1 MGDKLDRTTGLNAIV
16 DRQPGGSWY
25 LIVAL
30 DDQRNTRVVQL
41 DDGAELVFGRSA
53 EASVVI
59 DHDAVS
65 RKHTVV
71 RRRGEAI
78 VVQDLGSRNGTTING
93 ALLQGVRRA
102 AAGDVIG
109 VGPVTAIVARSSA
122 SRGRQLATMT
132 ELEDRLEIEVDRA
145 LRYQRRLGVVML
157 RLEGP
162 GDAVIAHVDR
172 LLREARRMDLIAEY
186 GPDELAI
193 VVPEC
198 DPAEL
203 AALAA
208 HASAGDGVT
217 AQCGTAS
224 FPEDGSNAGALV
236 GAA

>member
-93 ALLQGVRRA
+93 AR
-102 AAGDVIG
+102 
-109 VGPVTAIVARSSA
+109 
-122 SRGRQLATMT
+122 
-132 ELEDRLEIEVDRA
+132 
-145 LRYQRRLGVVML
+145 
-157 RLEGP
+157 P
-162 GDAVIAHVDR
+162 GA
-172 LLREARRMDLIAEY
+172 ARR
-186 GPDELAI
+186 
-193 VVPEC
+193 
-198 DPAEL
+198 
-203 AALAA
+203 
-208 HASAGDGVT
+208 
-217 AQCGTAS
+217 
-224 FPEDGSNAGALV
+224 
-236 GAA
+236 